1 MPFSP
6 PIADSSWLAPIAFA
20 LGCGLLTA
28 ILLRRSYRYFGK
40 RKRGV
45 GRPIDTQPR
54 PATAWD
60 GARHDAEAR
69 FNRQQVEL
77 HDLARDLTGQIDS
90 KLILLRE
97 LVAQSDRQIAR
108 LEELLDEAER
118 REPHKN

>member
-1 MPFSP
+1 MFAVLP
-6 PIADSSWLAPIAFA
+6 PIAESSWLAPIVFA
-20 LGCGLLTA
+20 VGCGLLTA

-40 RKRGV
+40 RSRG
-45 GRPIDTQPR
+45 GSGPAIAAQRRPSS
-54 PATAWD
+54 AWD

-90 KLILLRE
+90 KMILLRE
-97 LVAQSDRQIAR
+97 LIAQSERQVTR

-118 REPHKN
+118 LKD